1 MCSGIRERAAAAAKY
16 YYKGS
21 IEKYQRSRIRTR
33 SGCASLRGEFYN
45 VGRPVIV
52 FLFFFFEGERERK
65 VVSLSLSLHINNV
78 YIRNYFGVIELYR
91 RSARPWKRLKYV
103 EKKKNLFIYF

>member
-1 MCSGIRERAAAAAKY
+1 MLVLERAAAAAAAK

-52 FLFFFFEGERERK
+52 FLFFFESERERK
-65 VVSLSLSLHINNV
+65 VVSLSLSI
-78 YIRNYFGVIELYR
+78 
-91 RSARPWKRLKYV
+91 
-103 EKKKNLFIYF
+103 